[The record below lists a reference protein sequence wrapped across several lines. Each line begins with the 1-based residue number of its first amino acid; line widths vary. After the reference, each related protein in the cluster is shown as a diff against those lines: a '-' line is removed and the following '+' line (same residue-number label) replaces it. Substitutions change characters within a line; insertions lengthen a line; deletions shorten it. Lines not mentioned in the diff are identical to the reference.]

1 MHAENVIFGIVLNV
15 LEKIVVSSVIKCD
28 EIIKTT
34 KSILTKSIPITFN
47 EEEMGCK
54 MQNFYILLVFS

>member
-1 MHAENVIFGIVLNV
+1 M

-54 MQNFYILLVFS
+54 MQNKEIIIKNIL